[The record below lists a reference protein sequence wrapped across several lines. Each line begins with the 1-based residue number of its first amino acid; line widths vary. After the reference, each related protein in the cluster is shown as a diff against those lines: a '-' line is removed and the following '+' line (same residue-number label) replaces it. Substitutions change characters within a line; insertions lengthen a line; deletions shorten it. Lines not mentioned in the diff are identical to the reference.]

1 MTSPPTAKSDLLGLI
16 DHTIAS
22 ALEAGTLQ
30 PIQTEQTLV
39 RDDGFDFSVRW
50 VSSLAQKD
58 AARVD
63 AVTRRTPDFN
73 PFLPPEPSLTV
84 TELGRGH
91 LAVLNKYPVIE
102 RHLLIVTRQ
111 FEAQTAPLNIA
122 DFSALAQVMRAHGG
136 LGFYNGGT
144 TAGASQPHKHLQWVP
159 SDRGLQ
165 YFLTGLSPT
174 AGEVGE
180 NAALPWRHAGVRLNA
195 NCWEYP
201 AEYCGAQLHAAFAR
215 ACTALDLP
223 PTADPMPAYNL
234 LLTREGL
241 MLVPRSCEKREDISV
256 NALGFAG
263 SLFVR
268 RPEQI
273 ERLRAIGPLA
283 LLTSVAQE
291 RVAAAGE
298 LAKK

>member
-1 MTSPPTAKSDLLGLI
+1 MTSPPTANPDLLGLI
-16 DHTIAS
+16 DQTIAG

-30 PIQTEQTLV
+30 PIRTEQTLV

-50 VSSLAQKD
+50 VSSLARKD

-84 TELGRGH
+84 AELGPAH

-102 RHLLIVTRQ
+102 RHLLIITRQ
-111 FEAQTAPLNIA
+111 FEAQTAPLNVA

-144 TAGASQPHKHLQWVP
+144 IAGASQPHKHLQWVP
-159 SDRGLQ
+159 SDSGLQ
-165 YFLTGLSPT
+165 SFMTRLAPGTGEP
-174 AGEVGE
+174 AE
-180 NAALPWRHAGVRLNA
+180 NTALPWRHACVQLDA
-195 NCWEYP
+195 TCWASP
-201 AEYCGAQLHAAFAR
+201 VDCCGAQLHAAFAR

-223 PTADPMPAYNL
+223 TTADPMPAYNL
-234 LLTREGL
+234 LVTRDGL
-241 MLVPRSCEKREDISV
+241 ILVPRSREKREDISV

-268 RPEQI
+268 QPEQL
-273 ERLRAIGPLA
+273 ELLRTIGPLA
-283 LLTSVAQE
+283 LLTSVAQR
-291 RVAAAGE
+291 RVGTS
-298 LAKK
+298 